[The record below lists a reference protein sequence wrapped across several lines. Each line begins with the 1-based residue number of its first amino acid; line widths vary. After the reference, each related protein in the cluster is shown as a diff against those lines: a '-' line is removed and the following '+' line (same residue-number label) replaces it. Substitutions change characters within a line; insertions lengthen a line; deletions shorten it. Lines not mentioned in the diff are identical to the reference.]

1 MVQYKIKVGKKEQ
14 EQEIIKEIVLQSPVN
29 IKKRQRM
36 IPISRFMSVWCF
48 LSVVHAWITESVLMG
63 LFMFILCIFF
73 IVFSFSGAEKLQKS
87 IISRMI
93 KKVGQEQDPGE
104 TEYIF
109 GHDGIQINSEKGSGI
124 NYWKAF
130 KCYGIIKNYI
140 YIKRFDNQIALV
152 DKEKLTPE
160 KLCELEELLKANC
173 KYDENVIQ

>member
-1 MVQYKIKVGKKEQ
+1 
-14 EQEIIKEIVLQSPVN
+14 
-29 IKKRQRM
+29 
-36 IPISRFMSVWCF
+36 MSVLCF
-48 LSVVHAWITESVLMG
+48 LGVAYAWIAESVLMG
-63 LFMFILCIFF
+63 LSMFILCIFF

-87 IISRMI
+87 VISGMM
-93 KKVGQEQDPGE
+93 KKIDQEKYLGE

-109 GHDGIQINSEKGSGI
+109 DHDGIQINSEKGSGI

-130 KCYGIIKNYI
+130 KCYGMIKNYI

-160 KLCELEELLKANC
+160 KLCELEELLKENC

>member
-1 MVQYKIKVGKKEQ
+1 MVQCKIKVGKQ

-36 IPISRFMSVWCF
+36 IPICRFMSVLCF
-48 LSVVHAWITESVLMG
+48 LGVAYAWIAESVLMG
-63 LFMFILCIFF
+63 LSMFILCIFF

-87 IISRMI
+87 VISGMM
-93 KKVGQEQDPGE
+93 KKIDQEKYPDE

-109 GHDGIQINSEKGSGI
+109 DHDGIQINSEKGSGI

-130 KCYGIIKNYI
+130 KCYGMIKNYI